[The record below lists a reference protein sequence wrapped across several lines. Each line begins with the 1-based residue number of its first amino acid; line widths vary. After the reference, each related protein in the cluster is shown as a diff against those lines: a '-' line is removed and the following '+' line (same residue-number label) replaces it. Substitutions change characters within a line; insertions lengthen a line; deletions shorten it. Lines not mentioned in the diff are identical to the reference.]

1 MKITRRG
8 VLKVTLG
15 GLFVAGGGG
24 VWLSLR
30 GTVMRTPRRAL
41 KVLDEGAFSV
51 LAAVADQMGPA
62 EDGWPSAWEIGVPED
77 IDELLSVMHPGDAA
91 DVVAA
96 LNLLENAAAGLL
108 LDGRTQTFT
117 ASDSEAQAHILDTWR
132 RSDITLRRTA
142 FRALHK
148 LCNAAYYANPSTYA
162 MSGYPGPPNFGG
174 GGG

>member
-8 VLKVTLG
+8 MLKATLG
-15 GLFVAGGGG
+15 GVVLLGTGG
-24 VWLSLR
+24 VLLSLR
-30 GTVMRTPRRAL
+30 GTVLRTPRGPL
-41 KVLDEGAFSV
+41 EVLDPESFSV

-62 EDGWPSAWEIGVPED
+62 GEGWPSAWEVGVPED
-77 IDELLSVMHPGDAA
+77 VDALLAVMHPGDAA
-91 DVVAA
+91 DVISA
-96 LNLLENAAAGLL
+96 LKLLENAAAGLV

-117 ASDSEAQAHILDTWR
+117 ASSTEEQGHILDTWR

-148 LCNAAYYANPSTYA
+148 LCNAAYYANPATYA
-162 MSGYPGPPNFGG
+162 MSGYPGPPSFGG